1 MALIFVT
8 GASSGLGRDTA
19 AELMEQGHDV
29 VVHARRPERFASE
42 DRPWRGT
49 VTGDLSE
56 MDAIHEVARQ
66 ANEFGRFDAVIHNA
80 GALHSTEAIPVNAIA
95 PYVLTAVMVKPARL
109 IYLSSSMHRGGS
121 ADLTRL
127 ASLRASYSDTKLWL
141 TALSQAVAF
150 RWSDTVSHSVDP
162 GWVPTRMGGSA
173 APDDRT
179 EGRRTQVWLATA
191 PEVVPASGGYW
202 HHLRTERPQASATD
216 SDFQRRLIDEL
227 TRLTGVSLDAQ

>member
-19 AELMEQGHDV
+19 AELIEQGHDV
-29 VVHARRPERFASE
+29 VVHGRRPERFAA
-42 DRPWRGT
+42 DHRRWTGT

-56 MDAIHEVARQ
+56 MDAVHEVARQ
-66 ANEFGRFDAVIHNA
+66 ANEFGRFDAVVHNA
-80 GALHSTEAIPVNAIA
+80 GALHPPEAIPVNVIA
-95 PYVLTAVMVKPARL
+95 PYVLTALMLKPARL
-109 IYLSSSMHRGGS
+109 IYLSSGMHRGGS

-127 ASLRASYSDTKLWL
+127 ASLRASYSDSKLWV

-150 RWSDTVSHSVDP
+150 RWADTVSHSVDP

-179 EGRRTQVWLATA
+179 KGRRTQVWLATA
-191 PEVVPASGGYW
+191 PEVVPVSGGYW
-202 HHLRTERPQASATD
+202 HHLRTERPHASATD
-216 SDFQRRLIDEL
+216 PDFQRRLIEEL
-227 TRLTGVSLDAQ
+227 TRISGISL